1 MDVFYTTKSY
11 FIIFISDSIATDA
24 SVSQSP
30 SGSASA
36 NLANDGRITSCSN
49 TKGNNIQFQVDLNKE
64 SIVKGMYITFGGML
78 INNIYMQYNY
88 NNIFCLHH
96 GGISTRKLFINI
108 LFEASNF
115 SNVPSNDYSNV
126 FTYQSTLSVHI
137 KLVYRYCLISSFKSK
152 N

>member
-1 MDVFYTTKSY
+1 MYLQTYFEAAADSYSLHRYILIINNHQNQTCVLYTTKSY

-36 NLANDGRITSCSN
+36 DLANDGSISSCSN

-78 INNIYMQYNY
+78 IINIYMQ
-88 NNIFCLHH
+88 
-96 GGISTRKLFINI
+96 
-108 LFEASNF
+108 
-115 SNVPSNDYSNV
+115 
-126 FTYQSTLSVHI
+126 
-137 KLVYRYCLISSFKSK
+137 
-152 N
+152 